1 MHHKMLILISHECSL
16 DAYSKVTEENL
27 RVRVG
32 ASDDPDIEMVAWCLV
47 CVVAGGYR
55 MGKCGLV

>member
-1 MHHKMLILISHECSL
+1 MLILISHGSSL
-16 DAYSKVTEENL
+16 DACSKVTEENL

-47 CVVAGGYR
+47 CVLAGGYR
-55 MGKCGLV
+55 VGKCGLV

>member
-1 MHHKMLILISHECSL
+1 MHHKMLILISHGSSL
-16 DAYSKVTEENL
+16 DACSQVTEENL

-32 ASDDPDIEMVAWCLV
+32 ASDEPDIEMVAWCLV

-55 MGKCGLV
+55 VGQCGLV